1 MERKIISISTG
12 TILRIMAVA
21 LAAWFFYVI
30 RDIIILFIL
39 SVVLTATIKPIVD
52 WLELRKIPR
61 SASVIAIYVLLMAF
75 LMLAFSLL
83 LPPFFGQ
90 FKELSL
96 SAPEYAKKL
105 TEAFRGIENYARS
118 YNIDFSSEDLT
129 RNILSNVFQSSGQLF
144 STTASIFH
152 GLVSFVVV
160 LSLTFYM
167 SVKKNGMRRFITAVT
182 SPRYREYVL
191 SFSDRVQIKIGRWVF
206 GQILLM
212 VTVFALDLLL
222 LYFTDVPYALVLA
235 LIGGVLEIVP
245 YVGPVIATA
254 IATIV
259 GLLVSP
265 LTGLAALLLFT
276 AVHQFEVH
284 FIVPQIMKKAVG
296 LNPIIVILALLVG
309 IQIGGVLGAI
319 LAVPVATALGMLVND
334 IMGTSKNPGVPFPK

>member
-1 MERKIISISTG
+1 MEKKIISISTG
-12 TILRIMAVA
+12 TILRIMAIM

-52 WLELRKIPR
+52 WLDLKKIPR
-61 SASVIAIYVLLMAF
+61 SASVITIYVLLMSV
-75 LMLAFSLL
+75 LILAFSLL
-83 LPPFFGQ
+83 LPPLIGQ

-96 SAPEYAKKL
+96 SIPQYAEKL
-105 TEAFRGIENYARS
+105 TEAFRGIESYARS
-118 YNIDFSSEDLT
+118 YNIDFSSEDLS
-129 RNILSNVFQSSGQLF
+129 RNVLSNIFQSSGQLF

-152 GLVSFVVV
+152 GLISFVVV

-167 SVKKNGMRRFITAVT
+167 SVKKNGMRRFIAAVT
-182 SPRYREYVL
+182 APRYQEYAL
-191 SFSDRVQIKIGRWVF
+191 SFSDRVQVKIGRWVF
-206 GQILLM
+206 GQLLLM
-212 VTVFALDLLL
+212 ATVFALDLLV
-222 LYFTDVPYALVLA
+222 LYFTDVPYVLVLA

-254 IATIV
+254 IATTV

-265 LTGLAALLLFT
+265 LTGLAVLLLFT
-276 AVHQFEVH
+276 GVHQFEVH

-334 IMGTSKNPGVPFPK
+334 IMGTSKNPGVAFPK